1 MKSAIEI
8 DKLVKKYNDGFKLG
22 ELRDEFKL
30 PKNQPLNKLSKGM
43 RKKLEIVTA
52 ISHHP
57 KLLILDEPTSGLDPV
72 VRAEILDLF
81 LKFIRDEEHTI
92 FLSTHITTD
101 LEHIADRIIFLDK
114 GKKILDESRDNIMDD
129 YGVLKCDIDNFDK
142 ILKEDIISY
151 RKNKY
156 NYEILVKRKE
166 KIKNKYKECVLDNIT
181 LENLMLLMIK
191 GEK

>member
-1 MKSAIEI
+1 M
-8 DKLVKKYNDGFKLG
+8 LY
-22 ELRDEFKL
+22 KL

-142 ILKEDIISY
+142 ILKEDIFLIKYIFINFIVISIY
-151 RKNKY
+151 
-156 NYEILVKRKE
+156 
-166 KIKNKYKECVLDNIT
+166 D
-181 LENLMLLMIK
+181 
-191 GEK
+191 